1 MSRRSRRRRRVEPTD
16 DWEQLLLLTRWPEQ
30 VRYELIRP
38 VVLFGESAA
47 ERARET
53 EAASE
58 RTLRRKIG
66 RFEAEG
72 MESLFD
78 AEPAKR
84 RELPPAIRRL
94 VVDLKAEYPHLN
106 TNEIAGI
113 CYVRFGRRPDVRTV
127 RRVLEEEPVPLRMI
141 RRYPPYHEIPE
152 AKERRMAVVSLHAE
166 GWTVK
171 AIAGYLKINRD
182 TVYHTL
188 RRWLEEGADGLEDRP
203 RGRPKGVRK
212 VDLGAID
219 AVRRL
224 QQNPELGA
232 FRVHAAL
239 KQLGIGLS
247 PATCGRILALNR
259 RLYGLE
265 KPNAGGGRKREMPF
279 ASSRRHGYWTADVR
293 YLDAVD
299 EHLLGGRAYAISV
312 LENHSRAILASAV
325 SPTQDLPAFLSVL
338 YRAVERYGSPE
349 ALVTDGG
356 SIFMANQARAIYEAL
371 GIDKREIER
380 GKPWQSYIE
389 TAFNIQRRMADWQ
402 FAQAR
407 TWPELVAAH
416 EAWTRDYN
424 EQPHW
429 AHRDRKDGRRSPA
442 EVLGW
447 VSGVRYHPE
456 ELERAFFSTRFS
468 RVLDGLGYA
477 RFRHWRIYG
486 EEGLAGRE
494 AALWLQEKT
503 LSLEYGGETLSRYDV
518 EREPDGDR
526 LARIAQPRV
535 FETSHAPPQLRL
547 FGLEET
553 GWLKVLKLGEYA
565 PRKSQR
571 PQALQEALFS
581 PIWSPFSDHLAAGF
595 TVVFGHPGSTY
606 TPGTS

>member
-1 MSRRSRRRRRVEPTD
+1 MSRRRRRVEPTD
-16 DWEQLLLLTRWPEQ
+16 DWEQLVLLARWPEQ

-47 ERARET
+47 ERARGT
-53 EAASE
+53 GAASE
-58 RTLRRKIG
+58 RTLRRKAG
-66 RFEAEG
+66 RFEVEG

-84 RELPPAIRRL
+84 RALPTAVRRL
-94 VVDLKAEYPHLN
+94 VIDLKAEHPRLN

-127 RRVLEEEPVPLRMI
+127 KRVLEEEPMPLRMV

-152 AKERRMAVVSLHAE
+152 AKERRMAVVSLHSE
-166 GWTVK
+166 GWPVK
-171 AIAGYLKINRD
+171 AIAGYLRINRD
-182 TVYHTL
+182 TVYQTL
-188 RRWLEEGADGLEDRP
+188 RRWIAEGPDGLEDRP

-212 VDLGAID
+212 VDLEAID

-224 QQNPELGA
+224 QKNPELGA

-239 KQLGIGLS
+239 KQLGLELS

-265 KPNAGGGRKREMPF
+265 KPKAGGGRKKEMPF
-279 ASSRRHGYWTADVR
+279 ASARRHEYWTADVR
-293 YLDAVD
+293 YLDVVD

-325 SPTQDLPAFLSVL
+325 SPMQDLAAFLSVL

-356 SIFMANQARAIYEAL
+356 AVFRANQAKAIYEAL
-371 GIDKREIER
+371 GMEKREIER
-380 GKPWQSYIE
+380 GKPWQSYVE
-389 TAFNIQRRMADWQ
+389 TAFNIQRRMADWH
-402 FAQAR
+402 FARAKS
-407 TWPELVAAH
+407 WPELAAAH
-416 EAWTRDYN
+416 DGWVRDYN
-424 EQPHW
+424 EQAHW
-429 AHRDRKDGRRSPA
+429 AHRDREDGRRSPA

-447 VSGVRYHPE
+447 VSGVRYLPE
-456 ELERAFFSTRFS
+456 DLERAFFSARFS
-468 RVLDGLGYA
+468 RVLVASGYV
-477 RFRHWRIYG
+477 RFRHWRVYG

-518 EREPDGDR
+518 ELDPGGDR
-526 LARIAQPRV
+526 LARVARPRV
-535 FETSHAPPQLRL
+535 FETSHASPQTRL
-547 FGLEET
+547 FGLDEA
-553 GWLKVLKLGEYA
+553 GWLKALKLGGYT
-565 PRKSQR
+565 PRKPGR
-571 PQALQEALFS
+571 PQALQGALFPYLEAL
-581 PIWSPFSDHLAAGF
+581 
-595 TVVFGHPGSTY
+595 
-606 TPGTS
+606 

>member
-1 MSRRSRRRRRVEPTD
+1 MLPFPRSWRGDGRMSRRSRRRRRVEPTD

-38 VVLFGESAA
+38 VVLVGESAA

-171 AIAGYLKINRD
+171 AIAGYLNINRD

-239 KQLGIGLS
+239 KQLGIELS

-293 YLDAVD
+293 FLDAVD

-349 ALVTDGG
+349 ALVTDSG

-389 TAFNIQRRMADWQ
+389 TAFNIQRAQDGGLAVRPGEDVAGARGGAGGVHRGTVLGKGAGPTVTERMAGAPPPRCWGGCL
-402 FAQAR
+402 ASATTRR
-407 TWPELVAAH
+407 TWSAPSSRRASRAS
-416 EAWTRDYN
+416 WTGSAT
-424 EQPHW
+424 P
-429 AHRDRKDGRRSPA
+429 ASGTGASTARKGSPGGRRRCGCRRRPSRWSTAGKPSPA
-442 EVLGW
+442 TM
-447 VSGVRYHPE
+447 SS
-456 ELERAFFSTRFS
+456 AS
-468 RVLDGLGYA
+468 RTA
-477 RFRHWRIYG
+477 
-486 EEGLAGRE
+486 
-494 AALWLQEKT
+494 
-503 LSLEYGGETLSRYDV
+503 
-518 EREPDGDR
+518 
-526 LARIAQPRV
+526 
-535 FETSHAPPQLRL
+535 
-547 FGLEET
+547 T
-553 GWLKVLKLGEYA
+553 GWHGSRSPGCSRRPTH
-565 PRKSQR
+565 PRS
-571 PQALQEALFS
+571 
-581 PIWSPFSDHLAAGF
+581 
-595 TVVFGHPGSTY
+595 
-606 TPGTS
+606 

>member
-1 MSRRSRRRRRVEPTD
+1 MLPFPRSWRGDGRMSRRSRRRRRVEPTD

-265 KPNAGGGRKREMPF
+265 KPNAGAGVAGRGRCPSPRRVDTATGPPTCATSTPWMSTFSAAGPTRSPCWRTI
-279 ASSRRHGYWTADVR
+279 AAQSWRARSRPPRTCPPSSRCSTGPW
-293 YLDAVD
+293 
-299 EHLLGGRAYAISV
+299 
-312 LENHSRAILASAV
+312 
-325 SPTQDLPAFLSVL
+325 
-338 YRAVERYGSPE
+338 
-349 ALVTDGG
+349 
-356 SIFMANQARAIYEAL
+356 
-371 GIDKREIER
+371 R
-380 GKPWQSYIE
+380 G
-389 TAFNIQRRMADWQ
+389 
-402 FAQAR
+402 
-407 TWPELVAAH
+407 
-416 EAWTRDYN
+416 
-424 EQPHW
+424 
-429 AHRDRKDGRRSPA
+429 
-442 EVLGW
+442 
-447 VSGVRYHPE
+447 
-456 ELERAFFSTRFS
+456 
-468 RVLDGLGYA
+468 
-477 RFRHWRIYG
+477 
-486 EEGLAGRE
+486 
-494 AALWLQEKT
+494 
-503 LSLEYGGETLSRYDV
+503 
-518 EREPDGDR
+518 
-526 LARIAQPRV
+526 
-535 FETSHAPPQLRL
+535 
-547 FGLEET
+547 
-553 GWLKVLKLGEYA
+553 
-565 PRKSQR
+565 
-571 PQALQEALFS
+571 
-581 PIWSPFSDHLAAGF
+581 
-595 TVVFGHPGSTY
+595 
-606 TPGTS
+606 